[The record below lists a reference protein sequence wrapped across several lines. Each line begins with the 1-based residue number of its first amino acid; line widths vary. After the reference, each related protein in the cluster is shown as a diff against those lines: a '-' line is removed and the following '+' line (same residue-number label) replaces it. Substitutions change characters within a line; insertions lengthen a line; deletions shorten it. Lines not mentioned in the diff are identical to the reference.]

1 MKQEN
6 KYLPLCVNFISGA
19 TIQYR
24 NNHYHFPK
32 HLHTSCE
39 LYLIKSGTCS
49 MTVNNQVIQCK
60 TDDFVFLLP
69 NVVHSFYLN
78 NDDSCEFYHIHFSS
92 ELLSQITLE
101 EHSSINLLHSL
112 FFCCSSL
119 HKQTVTPEI
128 KKAICSIIELYNS
141 SHSLIDAASINL
153 YLIHLVLLILK
164 SYSDISITQMPAKIQ
179 SQYIAFALHYIE
191 KNYMNKLM
199 IDDIAN
205 KLNISGRYLSKIFSQ
220 YMHISLGN
228 YINIYRINQAINF
241 MSTTDLTLT
250 EISGM
255 IGLKDSQHFSK
266 LFFNIIGITPSQ
278 YRKFLSK
285 K

>member
-1 MKQEN
+1 
-6 KYLPLCVNFISGA
+6 
-19 TIQYR
+19 
-24 NNHYHFPK
+24 
-32 HLHTSCE
+32 
-39 LYLIKSGTCS
+39 
-49 MTVNNQVIQCK
+49 
-60 TDDFVFLLP
+60 
-69 NVVHSFYLN
+69 
-78 NDDSCEFYHIHFSS
+78 
-92 ELLSQITLE
+92 
-101 EHSSINLLHSL
+101 
-112 FFCCSSL
+112 
-119 HKQTVTPEI
+119 
-128 KKAICSIIELYNS
+128 
-141 SHSLIDAASINL
+141 
-153 YLIHLVLLILK
+153 
-164 SYSDISITQMPAKIQ
+164 MPAKIQ

-241 MSTTDLTLT
+241 MSTTNLTLT

-278 YRKFLSK
+278 YRKFLLK